1 MPPSSEYSS
10 SDASEKTTDIVRYH
24 QQHQPQIKP
33 TQLLALID
41 KFCPY
46 ATEVAQ
52 RIRKASKE
60 GLVVP
65 QELVN
70 IPDATTKLVSFL
82 RNLKPAAGYFK
93 PEFTEA
99 LYLRVL
105 GMQRDYQGLSHN
117 VDIWLSGQRAKKIVR
132 FKPVNG
138 SRLHPSS
145 AHQDR
150 GYPGRSYQDRS
161 YQDRSYQD
169 QRGQYPR
176 TLHPNALQHGSHGPN
191 SPYVVGVKALL

>member
-1 MPPSSEYSS
+1 MAPLAMSEYSV
-10 SDASEKTTDIVRYH
+10 SEKSTDGGHHHPHHYH
-24 QQHQPQIKP
+24 QQQQQQPQI
-33 TQLLALID
+33 TTAQLNSLID

-70 IPDATTKLVSFL
+70 IPEATTKLVGFL
-82 RNLKPAAGYFK
+82 KNLRPAAGYFK

-138 SRLHPSS
+138 NRLPPPQAYRHPH
-145 AHQDR
+145 AHTHGHGHGDR
-150 GYPGRSYQDRS
+150 DRE
-161 YQDRSYQD
+161 Y
-169 QRGQYPR
+169 
-176 TLHPNALQHGSHGPN
+176 N
-191 SPYVVGVKALL
+191 PYVVSMVGPKALL